1 MLAQIGM
8 LDAICDNSYRKQIS
22 YTIQE
27 DTMKPIIKK
36 TVSLLLCSASSAF
49 AASGAEHDGTG
60 LFFWLF
66 IGFAAMIIIFQ
77 FMPGV
82 MMFFGM
88 AKGLFG
94 AKAKDSAIVTGTRQH

>member
-1 MLAQIGM
+1 
-8 LDAICDNSYRKQIS
+8 
-22 YTIQE
+22 
-27 DTMKPIIKK
+27 MKPTIKK

-49 AASGAEHDGTG
+49 AASGAENDGSG

-66 IGFAAMIIIFQ
+66 IGFAAMIVMFQ
-77 FMPGV
+77 FLPGV

-94 AKAKDSAIVTGTRQH
+94 AKAKDTAIVTGTRQH